1 MCIKR
6 IPSNLTDYDQTIN
19 PPFTDDYIHTK
30 ESLPISSIGRRISK
44 RFHDGVY
51 PGTITAT
58 WIDDDNTQQ
67 YTIKYDDDDSED
79 INTPELI
86 EGIDLYKLYPN
97 EYQYSGIPTKAK
109 DLTIH
114 PNAPP
119 PPDSID
125 STLPPHIKWK
135 DQL

>member
-1 MCIKR
+1 M
-6 IPSNLTDYDQTIN
+6 
-19 PPFTDDYIHTK
+19 
-30 ESLPISSIGRRISK
+30 LPISSIGRRISK

-79 INTPELI
+79 ITTPELI

-97 EYQYSGIPTKAK
+97 EYRYLGIPTKAK
-109 DLTIH
+109 DITIH

-125 STLPPHIKWK
+125 STLPPHIKWT
-135 DQL
+135 D